1 MRKKSRMD
9 EWERTQSLRDDEEK
23 TAANSDEKAA
33 LMANKH
39 GNNST
44 TVKRMI
50 ENETQV
56 HYSRKPYKLFYM
68 TLEHPKNEHMLRLF
82 H

>member
-1 MRKKSRMD
+1 
-9 EWERTQSLRDDEEK
+9 
-23 TAANSDEKAA
+23 
-33 LMANKH
+33 MANKH